1 MSHDLAAIGA
11 FGTILVAFIAFI
23 SFWWINLRGPNIIC
37 SPIRYITIVRAPSS
51 ASIILNFILSNIG
64 GSSAVIEYI
73 YLRLKCISPI
83 EAEYRF
89 VPFCEG
95 SIENAKSTVTSLD
108 SPVLP
113 FVVQN
118 GDGKIKEITFTND
131 LNEFNFSK
139 GEYVLELH
147 ISLQPSH
154 VLLRSL
160 KFFITGRQM
169 LDQPL
174 QIKLLEQEFT
184 IVEDLQVKQ
193 LRKGMI
199 IDPLKDKLKI

>member
-11 FGTILVAFIAFI
+11 FGTMLVAFIAFI
-23 SFWWINLRGPNIIC
+23 SFWWINLRGPSIIC

-73 YLRLKCISPI
+73 YLRLKCISPN

-108 SPVLP
+108 LPVLP

-118 GDGKIKEITFTND
+118 GEGKIKDITFTND
-131 LNEFNFSK
+131 LKEFNFSK

-160 KFFITGRQM
+160 KFFITVGRCSINPYR
-169 LDQPL
+169 LS
-174 QIKLLEQEFT
+174 F
-184 IVEDLQVKQ
+184 
-193 LRKGMI
+193 
-199 IDPLKDKLKI
+199 